1 MSCAPE
7 LEDARRAIV
16 ANAAALEAAAFGL
29 TAFASVFPP
38 GGVVAVA
45 LRTCIAAAR
54 QDCDPSKTAADLVG
68 QTLIICPHVPTLE
81 RLGVPFVGTLKWLCG
96 IGVNL
101 QNSLTREG
109 PGYMPIDRFS
119 TDVVGDFVK
128 PSAVVIARRGSFV
141 GAVDRARNIVPVPSR
156 DIDADDSITDNVVA
170 SVADY
175 ASALSQAA
183 KETEAAGVVDMQR
196 LLRIQC
202 EVEIMALNKFTDWLS
217 SQTMAAVA
225 KKTTGAQ
232 RAYLAA
238 VQGNRTPAPWS
249 GDVVQDIINDP
260 TKTYGTVDVGE
271 RLPVDDGAGEPPS
284 SGAGLGIA
292 AAVLIGLAALR

>member
-1 MSCAPE
+1 MIPDELRAELAKHEAALDAFCWASTRLLFAGGAIFCA
-7 LEDARRAIV
+7 LVAIV
-16 ANAAALEAAAFGL
+16 RNNG
-29 TAFASVFPP
+29 
-38 GGVVAVA
+38 
-45 LRTCIAAAR
+45 
-54 QDCDPSKTAADLVG
+54 DLVG
-68 QTLIICPHVPTLE
+68 ATRDSIARDMTAS
-81 RLGVPFVGTLKWLCG
+81 
-96 IGVNL
+96 IGVVDTFGPTVR
-101 QNSLTREG
+101 QLTGVDFTGLRNTLVRIRTWATTG
-109 PGYMPIDRFS
+109 AASPSSNGGFMPIDRFS

-141 GAVDRARNIVPVPSR
+141 GAIDRARNIVPVPSR
-156 DIDADDSITDNVVA
+156 DIDADDNPISDTVP

-175 ASALSQAA
+175 ASALSRAA
-183 KETEAAGVVDMQR
+183 KETEQAGVVDMQR
-196 LLRIQC
+196 LVRIQC
-202 EVEIMALNKFTDWLS
+202 ECEIMALNKFTEWLRGQVS
-217 SQTMAAVA
+217 PMALAN
-225 KKTTGAQ
+225 KKTASP

-260 TKTYGTVDVGE
+260 TKTYGTIDVGE